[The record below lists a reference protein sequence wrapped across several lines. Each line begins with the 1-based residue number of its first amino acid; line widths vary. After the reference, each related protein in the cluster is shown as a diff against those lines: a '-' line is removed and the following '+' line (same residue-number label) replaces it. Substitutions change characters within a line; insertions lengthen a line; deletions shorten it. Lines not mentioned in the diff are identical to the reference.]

1 MIKLIPEQKKQMI
14 MAIKSISFDL
24 DDTLW
29 PLMPTILEAEKN
41 SRNWIEKNY
50 PGAMA
55 SLTREVSMLLRDE
68 LMKED
73 PTIINRLS
81 ELRQKI
87 FLKAGLRSGY
97 SREESTDLARKA
109 FDIFFEGRNKVLF
122 YDGVIETLELLKN
135 KYSLGVIT
143 NGNADLEIIGI
154 KDYFDY
160 ILTPL
165 ELNVHKPD
173 PKMFE
178 AALEMTN
185 LLPQEI
191 CHIGDHAIND
201 VQASLD
207 CGFRAVWFKE
217 NEEDPDLE
225 IEVPKFSDWRKLPEL
240 LEKI

>member
-1 MIKLIPEQKKQMI
+1 MKLIPEQKKRMT
-14 MAIKSISFDL
+14 MVIKSISFDL
-24 DDTLW
+24 DDTFW

-135 KYSLGVIT
+135 NYSLGVIT
-143 NGNADLEIIGI
+143 NGNADLEMIGI

-173 PKMFE
+173 RKMFE
-178 AALEMTN
+178 AAIEMTN

-217 NEEDPDLE
+217 NEGDPDLE

>member
-1 MIKLIPEQKKQMI
+1 MIKLIPEQKKRTTMV
-14 MAIKSISFDL
+14 IKSISFDL

-135 KYSLGVIT
+135 
-143 NGNADLEIIGI
+143 N
-154 KDYFDY
+154 
-160 ILTPL
+160 
-165 ELNVHKPD
+165 
-173 PKMFE
+173 
-178 AALEMTN
+178 
-185 LLPQEI
+185 
-191 CHIGDHAIND
+191 
-201 VQASLD
+201 
-207 CGFRAVWFKE
+207 
-217 NEEDPDLE
+217 
-225 IEVPKFSDWRKLPEL
+225 
-240 LEKI
+240 